1 MSEVRSMMG
10 HAVHPDEPLMAS
22 GLDSRGG
29 MELRRSLAEALGI
42 QVRGRTDRQPW
53 Q

>member
-10 HAVHPDEPLMAS
+10 HAVHPDEPLMAN

-29 MELRRSLAEALGI
+29 MELRRALADSIGI
-42 QVRGRTDRQPW
+42 QVGLGRK
-53 Q
+53 